1 MNHKGSY
8 LVEVVFFI
16 TIITSFLLFIP
27 MVKRSNCEVK
37 KKYFIQTLNSDIQ
50 YGLSYSMTH
59 FTLINVYFISDQ
71 NDYVLIDGNLS
82 RVLERSYDKSFS
94 LVASRI
100 QISHGY
106 VLQTVTVSISCDQT
120 SYQITINEKSG
131 LIYESS

>member
-8 LVEVVFFI
+8 LLEVVLFI

-27 MVKRSNCEVK
+27 IVKRSNCELK
-37 KKYFIQTLNSDIQ
+37 KNYLLKVINSDIQ

-71 NDYVLIDGNLS
+71 NKYVMIDGNLS
-82 RVLERSYDKSFS
+82 QVLKRNYDNTFS
-94 LVASRI
+94 LSASRI

-106 VLQTVTVSISCDQT
+106 VVQTVTITISCDNI
-120 SYQITINEKSG
+120 SYQIRINEKSG
-131 LIYESS
+131 IIYESS